1 MLQSQVQTSENDME
15 SHSKQEDNQIEKI
28 NLLIRQSTERYQFYD
43 VMILI
48 IKQLSLQNKNETHL
62 ELLHRGIHIYR

>member
-62 ELLHRGIHIYR
+62 KLLHRGIHIYR

>member
-62 ELLHRGIHIYR
+62 GLLHRGIHIYR